1 MGIPFVAQLGFA
13 EVDSSGPIVALAGT
27 TDAAV
32 QYYRLIQSV
41 NGVITIPDNTKHK
54 KIILD
59 VNGKTIG
66 GGGPSPIIHNNDSIE
81 LTLRGSGFITSSGSL
96 PFSGSGTGS
105 ATVDSATQGLGSTG
119 SVVIATSD
127 NTPKYPNVDSDAQ
140 LVQRRVTNISWY
152 NYGSSYYP
160 YHYYP
165 DYYSGSPADDKPH
178 HYTHT
183 EVNNGEYTGGSTYFT
198 QMARLIGDVNPG
210 GTSANSSSIWSGSNH
225 LDPGYLIIVVPY
237 NGVTVELQLPP
248 SNQISS
254 NTYTPSQSHPYTH
267 VSVYNANQGF
277 NFTSGSG
284 TGVLTRTIVT
294 SGGVSGE
301 LPIPAGSPKETK
313 YEWAVSPSGNSAFT
327 IVAHF
332 LTAQNNAIYTSTNG
346 WSNAI
351 NGLFFG
357 LGSAF
362 SPLPSGTRF
371 RMPLKGTY
379 VKGKKAVVQNNN
391 DNSINFSVDG
401 GADSSVPAN
410 DSATVANLTATA
422 ESWSF
427 SGEKPTDT
435 SVDQTSG
442 IAVGISAVNIDTENQ
457 TVALDWVD
465 NPLGFSDGNSDRRN
479 GGWIPRIPSGMSFIM
494 NDGTVYAGGTYC
506 SINIASSGPGLT
518 PYMTQAHVT
527 ELFGSNGSKLSLSGV
542 SPHGV
547 LGGTFSNLTTATF
560 SSGAANQFYEIL
572 IPGNTAGYTTSLRYY
587 SSGAVIFR
595 DHVSVTAGNGS
606 GQITSGTVSGVKK
619 RIVGTKF
626 INNTGVILSN
636 FTSGGS
642 TPSTLAVADS
652 AIIETA
658 GLTAFSATQP
668 SVNSAGNP
676 LAPAAAFT
684 GTGVSNNDS
693 GTPIDGVDLTAFTGT
708 INSIRSG
715 AAPSTTYVVTVAA
728 KASYDSGS
736 ANAFYIDG
744 VERPTLALTEGNTYF
759 FIQSDASNAGGGTH
773 PLRFSTTA
781 NGTHGGGT
789 EYTTGV
795 TTVGTLGTLGAY
807 TKITVAVGAPTLYY
821 YCSNHSN
828 MGGQL
833 NT

>member
-13 EVDSSGPIVALAGT
+13 EVDSSGPIVALSGT
-27 TDAAV
+27 ADAAV
-32 QYYRLIQSV
+32 QYYRLTQSV

-66 GGGPSPIIHNNDSIE
+66 GGGPSPIIHNNDSTE
-81 LTLRGSGFITSSGSL
+81 LTLRGDGFITSSGSL

-140 LVQRRVTNISWY
+140 LVQKRVTNISWY
-152 NYGSSYYP
+152 NYGGTYKP

-165 DYYSGSPADDKPH
+165 DYYSGSPADNKPH

-183 EVNNGEYTGGSTYFT
+183 EVDNGNYEGGSTYFT
-198 QMARLIGDVNPG
+198 QMNRLIGDVNPG
-210 GTSANSSSIWSGSNH
+210 GTSANSSSIWSASNH

-254 NTYTPSQSHPYTH
+254 STNPSTNLYI
-267 VSVYNANQGF
+267 SVYNANQGF

-284 TGVLTRTIVT
+284 TGVLTRTIRT
-294 SGGVSGE
+294 HSGKSGE
-301 LPIPAGSPKETK
+301 LPIPGGSPIETK

-332 LTAQNNAIYTSTNG
+332 LTAQSNGVYTSTNG
-346 WSNAI
+346 WSNSI

-357 LGSAF
+357 LGSVF

-465 NPLGFSDGNSDRRN
+465 NPLGYNDGNSDRRQ

-506 SINIASSGPGLT
+506 SILIGTLQGGPGLT

-527 ELFGSNGSKLSLSGV
+527 ELFGTNGVKLTVSGTRPHFTPGNFGPISPNSSGV
-542 SPHGV
+542 
-547 LGGTFSNLTTATF
+547 
-560 SSGAANQFYEIL
+560 FYDVG
-572 IPGNTAGYTTSLRYY
+572 IPGNTVGYTTSLKYY

-595 DHVSVTAGNGS
+595 DHVHVTAGNGNGVIS
-606 GQITSGTVSGVKK
+606 SGTVSGVKK

-658 GLTAFSATQP
+658 GLTTFSATQP

-693 GTPIDGVDLTAFTGT
+693 GTPIDGVDLTSFTGT